1 MKNTKLGLNEML
13 NNFQRLL
20 FEDGIGKVYSKRRL
34 FLTFSNGGWLIF
46 QN

>member
-1 MKNTKLGLNEML
+1 MKNTKFGLNEML

-20 FEDGIGKVYSKRRL
+20 FEDGIGKVYSKRL